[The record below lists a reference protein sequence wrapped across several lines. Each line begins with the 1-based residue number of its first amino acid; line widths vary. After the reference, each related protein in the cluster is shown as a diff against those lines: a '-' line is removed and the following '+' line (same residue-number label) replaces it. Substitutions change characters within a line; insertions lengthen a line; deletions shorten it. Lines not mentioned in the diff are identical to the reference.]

1 MQQNCNPLFKTTN
14 FNNMTKD
21 TLLEKLNGIEWDDF
35 EVKEAQNELPKSVWE
50 TVSAFSN
57 TSGGWIVLGIQEIR
71 KKGKSI
77 YQITGVNNAEKQE
90 QDFVGT
96 LRSQTKFNLPIAVSA
111 QKFDI
116 EGKCVLAFYIPSSP
130 IKPVYL
136 NNNLTNTFIRTGS
149 GDQRATNMEISA
161 IQRDQA
167 FGSRSEQQVPGTS
180 IEDINPISLQTYRR
194 SVQQFNSEFVYNN
207 LNDEDFCRKIGITI
221 NGCLTY
227 GSLLMFGKRD
237 SVQNIVNNFWIDY
250 IEIPGTSYDNA
261 VPRYTYRM
269 PEQDNIWEYYQLL
282 IQKLKVYA
290 DNPFSSG
297 PNGFSPDD
305 NSQLYSLREGLVN
318 YLAHADYFSPMHSTI
333 RVYSNRIE
341 FQNPG
346 RFFINLNRLKEQ
358 IVSMP
363 RNPSIIKFFRYAK
376 LSENAGYG
384 IDKMLKWKSLTGKDI
399 IFSSE
404 LTFSTVIY
412 PFPDKG
418 GQKRGGQKTEASNQ
432 ITKKEHLTD
441 DNSNIE
447 GGQRKVV
454 KKEKGGQ
461 KERGQKTRLLILELM
476 KANPTIS
483 RKELSE
489 QTQIS
494 ESAIQKHIA
503 FLKEQGTIIREGGN
517 KFGSWKVIE

>member
-1 MQQNCNPLFKTTN
+1 
-14 FNNMTKD
+14 MTKD
-21 TLLEKLNGIEWDDF
+21 ELLEKLNGIEWDDF

-57 TSGGWIVLGIQEIR
+57 TSGGWIVLGIQETR
-71 KKGKSI
+71 KNGKSI
-77 YQITGVNNAEKQE
+77 YQIIGVSNAEKQE

-96 LRSQTKFNLPIAVSA
+96 LRSQTKFNLPIAVNA

-116 EGKCVLAFYIPSSP
+116 EGNCILAFYIPSSP
-130 IKPVYL
+130 IKPIFF

-149 GDQRATNMEISA
+149 GDQRATSMEILA

-167 FGSRSEQQVPGTS
+167 FGSHSEQKVPDTS
-180 IEDINPISLQTYRR
+180 MEDINPVSLQTYRR
-194 SVQQFNSEFVYNN
+194 RVQQFNSEFVYNN
-207 LNDEDFCRKIGITI
+207 LNDEDFCRKIGITVD
-221 NGCLTY
+221 GCLTY

-237 SVQNIVNNFWIDY
+237 SVQKIANNFWIDY

-261 VPRYTYRM
+261 VSRYTYRM
-269 PEQDNIWEYYQLL
+269 PEQENIWEYYQLL
-282 IQKLKVYA
+282 IQKLKVYT
-290 DNPFSSG
+290 DNPFTAG
-297 PNGFSPDD
+297 PDGFSPDD

-333 RVYSNRIE
+333 RVYSDRIE

-384 IDKMLKWKSLTGKDI
+384 IDKMLKWKGLTGKDI
-399 IFSSE
+399 IFSSD
-404 LTFSTVIY
+404 LAFSTVIY
-412 PFPDKG
+412 PFSDKG
-418 GQKRGGQKTEASNQ
+418 GQKKGSQRSEISSKTIGKEPFTNKETN
-432 ITKKEHLTD
+432 TK
-441 DNSNIE
+441 

-461 KERGQKTRLLILELM
+461 KERGQKTRRLILELM
-476 KANPTIS
+476 KDNPAIS

-489 QTQIS
+489 KTQIS

-503 FLKEQGTIIREGGN
+503 FLKEQGNIIREGGN
-517 KFGSWKVIE
+517 KFGNWKVIE

>member
-1 MQQNCNPLFKTTN
+1 
-14 FNNMTKD
+14 MTKD
-21 TLLEKLNGIEWDDF
+21 ELLKKLNSIEWDDF
-35 EVKEAQNELPKSVWE
+35 EVKEAQNELPKSAWE

-57 TSGGWIVLGIQEIR
+57 TSGGWIVFGIHESH
-71 KKGKSI
+71 KKGKNY

-116 EGKCVLAFYIPSSP
+116 EGNCVLAFYIPSSP
-130 IKPVYL
+130 IKPVFF

-149 GDQRATNMEISA
+149 GDQRATDMEILA

-167 FGSRSEQQVPGTS
+167 FGSRSELPVAGTS
-180 IEDINPISLQTYRR
+180 MEDINSVSLQTYRR
-194 SVQQFNSEFVYNN
+194 RIQQFNSEFAYNN
-207 LNDEDFCRKIGITI
+207 LNDEDFCRKIGIII
-221 NGCLTY
+221 NNQLTY
-227 GSLLMFGKRD
+227 GSLLMLGKRD
-237 SVQNIVNNFWIDY
+237 SVQNVINNFWIDY

-261 VPRYTYRM
+261 TARYTYRM

-290 DNPFSSG
+290 DNPFTTG
-297 PNGFSPDD
+297 PDGFSPDD

-318 YLAHADYFSPMHSTI
+318 LCAHADYFSPMHSTI
-333 RVYSNRIE
+333 RVYSDRIE

-346 RFFINLNRLKEQ
+346 RFFIDLNRVKEQ

-384 IDKMLKWKSLTGKDI
+384 IDKMLKWKELTGKDI
-399 IFSSE
+399 VFLSE
-404 LTFSTVIY
+404 LTFSTVTY
-412 PFPDKG
+412 PLPDKG
-418 GQKRGGQKTEASNQ
+418 GQKNGGQK
-432 ITKKEHLTD
+432 
-441 DNSNIE
+441 
-447 GGQRKVV
+447 KVV
-454 KKEKGGQ
+454 RKEKGGQ
-461 KERGQKTRLLILELM
+461 KESGQKTRLLILDLM
-476 KANPTIS
+476 RTNPNIS

-489 QTQIS
+489 KLQIA

-503 FLKEQGTIIREGGN
+503 TLKELGLIVREGGDRYGN
-517 KFGSWKVIE
+517 WKVIE